1 MDALLLTRQEAAA
14 LLCISVR
21 ALDRLKAEERIA
33 WVAVGRSVR
42 FRPEAL
48 AAWAKANER
57 NGVASQPSLPRVA
70 PAAQAST
77 FDLAALERSIP
88 ARRRASRPA

>member
-21 ALDRLKAEERIA
+21 ALDRLKAEERI
-33 WVAVGRSVR
+33 
-42 FRPEAL
+42 
-48 AAWAKANER
+48 
-57 NGVASQPSLPRVA
+57 
-70 PAAQAST
+70 
-77 FDLAALERSIP
+77 P